1 MTGTVDPQSAAERYN
16 EQYWLAR
23 KDTIYLHVA
32 RQICLKYGGRANS
45 VIDIGSN
52 ATPTLEW
59 HRASASRLVSLD
71 LRNPY
76 VAAGVESVRQNFFD
90 FDAGAR
96 FDLATCFQVLEH
108 VKDPR
113 RFAQKILELSRVAV
127 VSVPYKWPKGR
138 SKYHLHDPVDEQ
150 KMLQWFGREPVFRY
164 VAKELN
170 GIRRMIDVYDQDAGQ
185 PLLVTPAAAGAAN
198 GTATGAQA

>member
-1 MTGTVDPQSAAERYN
+1 MTAAVQPRSAAELYN

-23 KDTIYLHVA
+23 KDSIYLHVA
-32 RQICLKYGGRANS
+32 RQICIKYGGEAAS

-59 HRASASRLVSLD
+59 HRGRATRLVSLD

-76 VAAGVESVRQNFFD
+76 VAEGVESVKGD
-90 FDAGAR
+90 FLGFVADSR

-108 VKDPR
+108 IKDPR
-113 RFAQKILELSRVAV
+113 SFAQKILDVAKVAV

-138 SKYHLHDPVDEQ
+138 SKHHLHDPVDEE
-150 KMLQWFGREPVFRY
+150 KMLQWFGRAPDFRY

-170 GIRRMIDVYDQDAGQ
+170 GIRRMIEVYRRPEA
-185 PLLVTPAAAGAAN
+185 VAAPAPPPP
-198 GTATGAQA
+198 